1 MKYIIATRILNDS
14 CKVDVE
20 LFEFKSN
27 QDRKSFIK
35 DIDKISGFIGY
46 ATTEISSNKK
56 RKQHEY

>member
-35 DIDKISGFIGY
+35 DIDKINGFIGY
-46 ATTEISSNKK
+46 STTEISSNKK
-56 RKQHEY
+56 RKTT